1 MPTNTENIEK
11 QLDKKLYN
19 WWRNLSQRNIITIYK
34 IEELLQIK
42 DLPAYLLEN
51 YKKYF
56 EKSRLNGDKD
66 YTFRALIDD
75 A

>member
-1 MPTNTENIEK
+1 M
-11 QLDKKLYN
+11 
-19 WWRNLSQRNIITIYK
+19 
-34 IEELLQIK
+34 EELLQIK

>member
-19 WWRNLSQRNIITIYK
+19 WWRNLSQGNIIIYK

-42 DLPAYLLEN
+42 NLPAYLLEN

-56 EKSRLNGDKD
+56 EKSRLYGDKD
-66 YTFRALIDD
+66 YIFRALIDD